1 MAVIRTSTG
10 EKPKRG
16 ELYYVYPQMAWDN
29 DDFEKGTSRTDVKS
43 GRPAIIIGNDAGNGA
58 SDMCVI
64 AWLTRQDK
72 APLPEHVTVP
82 SGPAKES
89 TMLLEH
95 PITVS
100 QSRLG
105 EKISTCSTPLM
116 KKVDSAL
123 LVSIGICDTLQDA
136 EYLLKCRAMVYDLQ
150 AQVDTYKHEL
160 EQKDAEIKALNDK
173 LESHDT
179 NIRDLSNRLECAES
193 RTPINPS
200 DLKLELVLNERD
212 YLRDLVKLSMTGGI
226 I

>member
-29 DDFEKGTSRTDVKS
+29 DDSEKGTSRTDVKS

-160 EQKDAEIKALNDK
+160 KEKDAEIKSLKNKLN
-173 LESHDT
+173 T
-179 NIRDLSNRLECAES
+179 NIGDLSNRLECAENQN
-193 RTPINPS
+193 TYNPS

-212 YLRDLVKLSMTGGI
+212 YLRDLVKLSMTGGTI
-226 I
+226 